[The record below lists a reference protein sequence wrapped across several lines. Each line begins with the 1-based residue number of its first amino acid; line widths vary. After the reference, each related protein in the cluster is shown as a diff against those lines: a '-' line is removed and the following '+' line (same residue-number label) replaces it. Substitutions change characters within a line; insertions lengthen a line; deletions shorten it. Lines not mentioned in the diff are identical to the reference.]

1 MKEYTEYELIYII
14 SIDDFEK
21 TDSIREEVRQIIKDN
36 GGKIIKESD
45 PQKRKLAYPIKRKKS
60 GAYLISRVLIEKEKI
75 KEIRQQL
82 EIKENV
88 LRHLFILAESLPDS
102 KEEEEV
108 MTDNQ
113 ENKKTVE
120 VAKAKKPE
128 ITKPEIIKPEII
140 KEVEKTPVPSVS
152 KEKVPKVPMKKAD
165 SQPEKKPIEDKK
177 EKTLGGSISTPK
189 DKLKLE
195 ELDKKIDD
203 ILKDDLI

>member
-60 GAYLISRVLIEKEKI
+60 GAYLISRVLIEKDKI

-108 MTDNQ
+108 MTNNQ

-128 ITKPEIIKPEII
+128 IIKPEIT

>member
-60 GAYLISRVLIEKEKI
+60 GAYLISRVLIEKDKI

-108 MTDNQ
+108 MTNNQ

-128 ITKPEIIKPEII
+128 ITKPEII

>member
-108 MTDNQ
+108 MTDKQ

-120 VAKAKKPE
+120 VAKAK
-128 ITKPEIIKPEII
+128 KPEIIKPEII

-177 EKTLGGSISTPK
+177 EKTLGRSISTPK

>member
-128 ITKPEIIKPEII
+128 ITKPEIIK
-140 KEVEKTPVPSVS
+140 EVEKTPVPSVS

>member
-60 GAYLISRVLIEKEKI
+60 GAYLISRVLIEKDKI

-108 MTDNQ
+108 MTDKQ

-128 ITKPEIIKPEII
+128 IIKPEIT
-140 KEVEKTPVPSVS
+140 KEVEKTPVPSMS
-152 KEKVPKVPMKKAD
+152 KEKVSKVPMKKAD

>member
-108 MTDNQ
+108 MTDKQ

-128 ITKPEIIKPEII
+128 ITKPEIIK
-140 KEVEKTPVPSVS
+140 EVEKTPVPSMS
-152 KEKVPKVPMKKAD
+152 KEKVSKVPMKKAD

-195 ELDKKIDD
+195 ELDKK
-203 ILKDDLI
+203 

>member
-128 ITKPEIIKPEII
+128 ITKPEIIK
-140 KEVEKTPVPSVS
+140 EVEKTPVPSVS

-165 SQPEKKPIEDKK
+165 SQPEKKPITEDKK